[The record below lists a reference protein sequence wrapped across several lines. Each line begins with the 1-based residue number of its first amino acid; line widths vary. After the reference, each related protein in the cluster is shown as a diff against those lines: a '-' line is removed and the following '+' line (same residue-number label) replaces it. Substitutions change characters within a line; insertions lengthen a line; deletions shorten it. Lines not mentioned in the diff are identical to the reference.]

1 MRTSAQIKSATV
13 NPVIRNRQDIPHTF
27 SFKNSLYLSL
37 WLHLIKSPMASTVSA
52 SSATLLTVIFFLN
65 LHFLCSTSEPVISA
79 SPAILPYVNAPDMSS
94 FFPSPTSQ
102 NSEAFA
108 PAPSS
113 GEFIGKSSSC
123 AAKSDGGLA
132 IIAVRICTVFVMILA
147 LC

>member
-1 MRTSAQIKSATV
+1 
-13 NPVIRNRQDIPHTF
+13 
-27 SFKNSLYLSL
+27 
-37 WLHLIKSPMASTVSA
+37 MASTVSA
-52 SSATLLTVIFFLN
+52 LSAILLTVIFFLN

-123 AAKSDGGLA
+123 AAKSDGGLP